1 MTAATSPEQQQAWA
15 EQAVERFLYRFGDA
29 HGLLAYHAALPLVLT
44 PELLNYLR
52 SHFLYGQVPW
62 EAEVDLLLSELCQPA
77 GYELYT
83 MTPAVRTHLLHRLEQ
98 TPELGQPR
106 MQAVARL
113 LISYVRYLYRAN
125 PALQQQEL
133 QTQQWAAMVFLPE
146 QRQQAATE
154 IAAALT
160 AAIAPDSS
168 PPGQGLIDP
177 AELARLSQLTQ
188 TLGQQLQTDPR
199 YRDLV
204 RYAELVGQLLRS
216 PDPIANRDPF
226 YQTYRVGDRPLPPLA
241 SLLPDAPTVDEAM
254 DKAMDKAMDEAVD
267 EVNIS
272 DAVADTLPPDFPPLQ
287 SRTFDTGEFLP
298 NTDADHFT
306 PPLEAIEVEV
316 GTLSIEEEPNP
327 PDRPILQ
334 RFTFDIITVDE
345 RGREID
351 RQPGEAQSFTE
362 TGVPG
367 LELEMVAIPGSS
379 FRMGSPETEAERLHW
394 EGPQHAV
401 GVPPFFIG
409 KYPITQTQ
417 WHVVA
422 SLPPVDRDLDA
433 DPSHFRGNDCPV
445 EYISWQDA
453 AEFCARLSQA
463 TGRAYR
469 LPSEAEWEYACRA
482 GTTTPFHFGATLT
495 PDLANYDGNYTYD
508 QGPKGEYCRRTTPVN
523 SFPPNGFGL
532 YNMHGNVYEWC
543 ADSWHGSYKG
553 VPADGSAWID
563 SSENN
568 NRSHLVRGGSW
579 YDLPRRCRSAYR
591 DHVAPDYRYDS
602 LGLRVVYSGP

>member
-83 MTPAVRTHLLHRLEQ
+83 MTPAMRAHRLHRLEQ

-160 AAIAPDSS
+160 AAIAPNSS

-199 YRDLV
+199 YRDLI
-204 RYAELVGQLLRS
+204 RYAELVGRLLRS
-216 PDPIANRDPF
+216 PDPITNRDPF
-226 YQTYRVGDRPLPPLA
+226 YQTYSVGDSPLPPLA
-241 SLLPDAPTVDEAM
+241 SLLPEEPTLDTAVDEA
-254 DKAMDKAMDEAVD
+254 DT
-267 EVNIS
+267 S
-272 DAVADTLPPDFPPLQ
+272 DAGADALLSDFPLLQ
-287 SRTFDTGEFLP
+287 SREFDTGEFVP
-298 NTDADHFT
+298 DDGDIFP

-316 GTLSIEEEPNP
+316 GTLSIEAEPEP
-327 PDRPILQ
+327 EPEPDRPILQ
-334 RFTFDIITVDE
+334 SFRFDIITVDE
-345 RGREID
+345 RGQEID

-362 TGVPG
+362 TAIPN
-367 LELEMVAIPGSS
+367 LELELVAIPGSS
-379 FRMGSPETEAERLHW
+379 FLMGSPRGEAQRASD
-394 EGPQHAV
+394 EGPQHEV
-401 GVPPFFIG
+401 SIPPFFIG
-409 KYPITQTQ
+409 KYPITQAQ
-417 WHVVA
+417 WRIVA
-422 SLPPVDRDLDA
+422 SLPQLKRSLKTS
-433 DPSHFRGNDCPV
+433 PSHFRGENCPV
-445 EYISWQDA
+445 EQISWDDA
-453 AEFCARLSQA
+453 VEFCARLAQI

-469 LPSEAEWEYACRA
+469 LPNEAEWEYACRA
-482 GTTTPFHFGATLT
+482 GTETPFHFGATLT
-495 PDLANYDGNYTYD
+495 PDLANYNGKYAYA
-508 QGPKGEYCRRTTPVN
+508 QGPTGEYRRRTTPVG

-532 YNMHGNVYEWC
+532 YDMHGNVWEWC
-543 ADSWHGSYKG
+543 ADLWHGSYTG
-553 VPADGSAWID
+553 APADGSAWID
-563 SSENN
+563 DENN
-568 NRSHLVRGGSW
+568 NHSHLVRGGPW
-579 YDLPRRCRSAYR
+579 VLNPWCCRSACRFRY
-591 DHVAPDYRYDS
+591 APGYGYGT
-602 LGLRVVYSGP
+602 LGLRVVCSGP